1 MSAVAA
7 SHPVVPD
14 ALAQHLEDCVAL
26 RETRSVL
33 VRSAHA
39 TLVQL
44 AQLDERLRAHLDGLH
59 AAGESGARLADEA
72 LAKPGVGTAF
82 TAAELALQS
91 GDAKRLAQV
100 IALARALPAARRGL
114 VSALGWVPAASLR
127 QVAAGWFATPDK
139 FLRRLGIAAC
149 TVHRV
154 DPGPLLAGAI
164 ESGDPGLRAV
174 AAGCAGEL
182 GRLDMRA
189 ACAAL
194 LDDADPRV
202 RMHAARSA
210 VLLGDR
216 ARGLDTCSEIALS
229 DGPLRGNALPL
240 AVLAADRKQA
250 RALLKRLAQKR
261 DPKQPATIRF
271 VLYAVALAGD
281 LNFIDWPI
289 SLMQD
294 PLYARLAGEAF
305 ALITGADLALLDLEQ
320 KPAAP
325 APAADEAGNTGTV
338 VFDDD
343 EGMAWPD
350 PERVRAWWRTNKT
363 GFAAGTRHFVGTAPD
378 VAHCQHV
385 LREGRQRRRWVAA
398 LHLALAAPG
407 SGLFNAA
414 APAWRQRRLLDRG

>member
-14 ALAQHLEDCVAL
+14 ALAQRLDDCVAL

-82 TAAELALQS
+82 TAAGLALQS

-164 ESGDPGLRAV
+164 ESGEP
-174 AAGCAGEL
+174 
-182 GRLDMRA
+182 GRLDMRE

-216 ARGLDTCSEIALS
+216 ARALDTCGEIALS
-229 DGPLRGNALPL
+229 DGPLRVDALPL

-250 RALLKRLAQKR
+250 RALLERLAQRR
-261 DPKQPATIRF
+261 DEKQPATIRF

-281 LNFIDWPI
+281 LHFIDWLI